1 MLTMEFTVRL
11 QKETLKG
18 LLIGVVLSSA
28 VWGPALYLIKNDA
41 PKTRTIAVQNQPSAP
56 ADTAPN
62 TAEFTI
68 SENDH
73 LLGKIDA
80 PVVLVEFADF
90 QCPYCVRHHATM
102 KQIAQTYG
110 DKVAWVWKHNPLS
123 FHQYAAVASEAS
135 ECAAEQGKFWEY
147 ADKLMENQK
156 SFGDDTWLKL
166 AQELKL
172 DQNKFKTCLDSGKY
186 KEKVA
191 ADLTEG
197 GAKGVEG
204 TPATFVNGE
213 LISGAVPFEQFK
225 QMIDKILQQ

>member
-1 MLTMEFTVRL
+1 MELTIRF

-41 PKTRTIAVQNQPSAP
+41 PKTRTIAVQNQPSTP
-56 ADTAPN
+56 ADAAPSK
-62 TAEFTI
+62 AEFTI

-90 QCPYCVRHHATM
+90 QCPYCSRHHQTM
-102 KQIAQTYG
+102 EQVRQAYG
-110 DKVAWVWKHNPLS
+110 DKVAWVWKHYPLS
-123 FHQYAAVASEAS
+123 FHQYAAAASEAS

-147 ADKLMENQK
+147 ADKLMANQK
-156 SFGDDTWLKL
+156 NFSESPWLKL
-166 AQELKL
+166 AQELNLNQK
-172 DQNKFKTCLDSGKY
+172 QFSACFESGKY

-191 ADLTEG
+191 ADLAEG

-213 LISGAVPFEQFK
+213 LISGAVPFEQLK
-225 QMIDKILQQ
+225 QTIDKILTSN